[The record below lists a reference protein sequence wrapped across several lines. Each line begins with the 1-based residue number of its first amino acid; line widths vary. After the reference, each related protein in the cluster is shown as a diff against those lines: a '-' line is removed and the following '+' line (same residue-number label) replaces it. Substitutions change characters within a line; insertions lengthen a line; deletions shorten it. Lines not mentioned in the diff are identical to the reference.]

1 MAALLTE
8 AELAEVQ
15 AATTGAEARTSGE
28 IVPYLVEQA
37 DEHVDGRYRA
47 ALLGAVLA
55 VTVATALH
63 EGLDLWGPPL
73 VFWML
78 VPAWLGALIGFL
90 TCRLFPGLLR
100 ILVPDEILDQR
111 VLRRAE
117 AAFLHEEVFKTRDRT
132 GILVFLALTEHRALI
147 LADSGIHQAVPREQW
162 QQLAS
167 GLAAGIKEGRAKAAL
182 IETIKACGAL
192 LVEHRLDIRQDD
204 TNELADAPRIH
215 AR

>member
-1 MAALLTE
+1 MASLLSE
-8 AELAEVQ
+8 ADLAEVQ
-15 AATTGAEARTSGE
+15 AATTAAEARTSGE

-47 ALLGAVLA
+47 GLLGAVLA
-55 VTVATALH
+55 TAIATALH

-78 VPAWLGALIGFL
+78 VPAWIGALAGYFS
-90 TCRLFPGLLR
+90 CRLFPGLLR
-100 ILVPDEILDQR
+100 ALVPDEAIELR

-117 AAFLHEEVFKTRDRT
+117 SAFLREEVFKTRDRT
-132 GILVFLALTEHRALI
+132 GILIFLALFEHRALI
-147 LADSGIHQAVPREQW
+147 LADSGIHQVVPHEQW

-167 GLAAGIKEGRAKAAL
+167 KLAEGIKEGRAKAAL
-182 IETIKACGAL
+182 IAAIESCGAL
-192 LVEHRLDIRQDD
+192 LVEHRLDIKPDD
-204 TNELADAPRIH
+204 TNELADRPRVH

>member
-15 AATTGAEARTSGE
+15 AATTGAEAKTSGE

-90 TCRLFPGLLR
+90 ACRLFPGLLR
-100 ILVPDEILDQR
+100 VLVPDEVIDQR

-147 LADSGIHQAVPREQW
+147 LADSGIHQAVPKEQW

-167 GLAAGIKEGRAKAAL
+167 GLAAGIKEGRAKEAL

-192 LVEHRLDIRQDD
+192 LVEHRLDIRHDD
-204 TNELADAPRIH
+204 TNELADTPRIH